1 MDRHDA
7 SEGAAPSADVGTA
20 TARARLSSDQTVSDA
35 DQTVSD
41 AEQTAS
47 DEDQGASDVDQGL
60 ASSDQLLSDR
70 DQAASDLDM
79 EGRTDAAAES
89 EHERSRAEREQVSL
103 ARRVTHADRQRTA
116 DGRETTARGRDAI
129 ASQRDQQARERD
141 ALAAELEASIAA
153 IDTTLAER
161 FRQLREQAAA
171 DRAEAAR
178 DRNRAARER
187 AEAARERERL
197 EAELQAAHLD
207 DLTGA
212 YRREMGR
219 LAVSHEL
226 DRARRGDG
234 RFVLAFVDVDDLKV
248 INDRDGHA
256 AGDRALQAVVDT
268 MRHSLR
274 SYDPIF
280 RYGGDEFVAG
290 MSGTDLD
297 DAKQRFDTIQATL
310 AREAGISI
318 SVGLAALSGAESAD
332 ELTQQADQALTK
344 RKGVRRHERNAL
356 DTTTKSDS

>member
-1 MDRHDA
+1 MDSHDVN
-7 SEGAAPSADVGTA
+7 EGAAPFADAGTGTA
-20 TARARLSSDQTVSDA
+20 RETLGADQTFSDA
-35 DQTVSD
+35 DQTASD

-47 DEDQGASDVDQGL
+47 DEDQQGSDADQSL
-60 ASSDQLLSDR
+60 ARFDQLLSDR

-79 EGRTDAAAES
+79 VGRTDAAAERD
-89 EHERSRAEREQVSL
+89 HETSRIQRQQISLERQTS
-103 ARRVTHADRQRTA
+103 HADRQHTA
-116 DGRETTARGRDAI
+116 DVRETTARGRDAV

-153 IDTTLAER
+153 MDATLAER

-178 DRNRAARER
+178 DRARAARER
-187 AEAARERERL
+187 AEAARERARL

-248 INDRDGHA
+248 INDRDGHT

-268 MRHSLR
+268 MRNSLR

-310 AREAGISI
+310 ARDAGIRI
-318 SVGLAALSGAESAD
+318 SVGLAALSGDESAD
-332 ELTQQADQALTK
+332 ELTHQADQALTK
-344 RKGVRRHERNAL
+344 RKGVRRHQRNAV
-356 DTTTKSDS
+356 DQAT

>member
-7 SEGAAPSADVGTA
+7 NEVAAPSADAGRA
-20 TARARLSSDQTVSDA
+20 TARAKLSSDQTVSDA

-47 DEDQGASDVDQGL
+47 EEDQEASDADQSL
-60 ASSDQLLSDR
+60 ARSDQALSDR
-70 DQAASDLDM
+70 DQDASDQDV
-79 EGRTDAAAES
+79 EGRTSAAAQR
-89 EHERSRAEREQVSL
+89 EHEESTAEREQVSL
-103 ARRVTHADRQRTA
+103 ERQAIHADRQRTA

-129 ASQRDQQARERD
+129 AGQRDQQARERD

-153 IDTTLAER
+153 IDATLAER
-161 FRQLREQAAA
+161 FKQLREQAAA

-187 AEAARERERL
+187 AEAARERARL
-197 EAELQAAHLD
+197 EAEIQAAHLD

-219 LAVSHEL
+219 LTVSHEL

-256 AGDRALQAVVDT
+256 AGDKALKAVVDT
-268 MRHSLR
+268 MHDSLR
-274 SYDPIF
+274 SYDLIF

-290 MSGTDLD
+290 MSGADLN
-297 DAKQRFDTIQATL
+297 DAKQRFDTIQETL
-310 AREAGISI
+310 ARDAGISI
-318 SVGLAALSGAESAD
+318 SVGLAALSGGETAD
-332 ELTQQADQALTK
+332 ELTAQADHALSK
-344 RKGVRRHERNAL
+344 IKGGRRHQRNAP
-356 DTTTKSDS
+356 DTTS